1 MSIIKQLI
9 KNFGQS
15 MAGNGIDPRKQNF
28 DGTPKNTVGVQAQG
42 PATPAVT
49 NTVPSNQVKTSTKP
63 VTSSSTAN
71 GTSGTA
77 PMVGGKTFAQASAGI
92 TDRAQLGALAQQY
105 QNAGN
110 QGSTHTQPAPTTAS
124 TAPKSPVATSGTQ
137 SGVSSPYTVNNGLYG
152 QLVTGLANQG
162 NSQYQQAASGARDQ
176 LQKMSTDTSD
186 IDMARKNLA
195 KQIGINIGQ
204 QADIRSDAIPLEF
217 QQGRGQVLQQ
227 AQQQK
232 EAQLQGILG
241 NLLTQR
247 GQQQAGLTSA
257 AGIAGNQQSQQQGA
271 IGSAA
276 GMAAPQFPSYTS
288 AQFNPVTN
296 SYGSVGGGQYGSG
309 PTALSNI
316 QSAQEAQTAF
326 NNIQRD
332 SPAIDNQFSAIA
344 NYAQQAG
351 LTGSS
356 PILTGFQARF
366 GQNFLTNPAVI
377 GFNQAV
383 TSLNQLL
390 QAQGEAPI
398 DPNNATMQTV
408 QQAQQ
413 TVRQNLARKQS
424 SYQQYLGQ
432 TGNSSGSSGGS
443 GGTMFGS
450 FF

>member
-1 MSIIKQLI
+1 M
-9 KNFGQS
+9 
-15 MAGNGIDPRKQNF
+15 
-28 DGTPKNTVGVQAQG
+28 
-42 PATPAVT
+42 
-49 NTVPSNQVKTSTKP
+49 
-63 VTSSSTAN
+63 
-71 GTSGTA
+71 
-77 PMVGGKTFAQASAGI
+77 GGKTFAQASAGI

-105 QNAGN
+105 QKSGN
-110 QGSTHTQPAPTTAS
+110 SGSTTTQTAPTPTP
-124 TAPKSPVATSGTQ
+124 TAPTSPATTSGAQ

-162 NSQYQQAASGARDQ
+162 NSQYQQAATGARDQ

-195 KQIGINIGQ
+195 KQIGINTDA
-204 QADIRSDAIPLEF
+204 QAAIRTDAIPLEF

-227 AQQQK
+227 AQAQK

-276 GMAAPQFPSYTS
+276 SMAAPQFPSYTS

-332 SPAIDNQFSAIA
+332 APAIDNQFSAIA

-377 GFNQAV
+377 GFNQAI

-413 TVRQNLARKQS
+413 TVKQNLARKQS

-432 TGNSSGSSGGS
+432 TGNSSGGSGGS
-443 GGTMFGS
+443 GGSMFGS

>member
-1 MSIIKQLI
+1 MSKYPNLI
-9 KNFGQS
+9 DMMS
-15 MAGNGIDPRKQNF
+15 GNNK
-28 DGTPKNTVGVQAQG
+28 PKNAPTPVGVQAQG
-42 PATPAVT
+42 PATPT
-49 NTVPSNQVKTSTKP
+49 NTNIISTKDTKT
-63 VTSSSTAN
+63 TSKPSTTSSTAN
-71 GTSGTA
+71 GTSGNS
-77 PMVGGKTFAQASAGI
+77 PMVGGKTFAQASAGV
-92 TDRAQLGALAQQY
+92 TDRAQLGQLAQQY
-105 QNAGN
+105 QNAGK
-110 QGSTHTQPAPTTAS
+110 QGFTPTQTTPTTP
-124 TAPKSPVATSGTQ
+124 TPTTTTPTSPAATSGAQ

-176 LQKMSTDTSD
+176 LQKMSMDTSD
-186 IDMARKNLA
+186 IDLARNNLS
-195 KQIGINIGQ
+195 KQIGLNSDA
-204 QADIRSDAIPLEF
+204 QAAIRTDAIPLEF

-227 AQQQK
+227 AQAQK

-247 GQQQAGLTSA
+247 GQQQSGLASA

-332 SPAIDNQFSAIA
+332 APAIDNQFSAIA

-351 LTGSS
+351 LTGNS

-377 GFNQAV
+377 GFNQAI

-413 TVRQNLARKQS
+413 TVKQNLARKQS
-424 SYQQYLGQ
+424 SYQQYLNQ
-432 TGNSSGSSGGS
+432 GSSANGSS